1 MDHGIPEVRAAGL
14 LAVMGIFDLFGTTA
28 SGWLSDRFDSRK
40 LLFAY
45 YGLRGLALLWLP
57 QAFDAQLFG
66 LPLFAVFY
74 GLDWIATVPPTVR
87 LTTETVGVRD
97 APIAFGWIFASHQIG
112 AGIGALGAGVIR
124 STLTTYTPAWVVAGA
139 ICMIAAVIV
148 LRIGRRG
155 VAVPAV
161 PEAVATPVGPA

>member
-1 MDHGIPEVRAAGL
+1 M
-14 LAVMGIFDLFGTTA
+14 LFA
-28 SGWLSDRFDSRK
+28 SGNSSTK
-40 LLFAY
+40 
-45 YGLRGLALLWLP
+45 
-57 QAFDAQLFG
+57 
-66 LPLFAVFY
+66 V
-74 GLDWIATVPPTVR
+74 
-87 LTTETVGVRD
+87 
-97 APIAFGWIFASHQIG
+97 APRPVFASHQIG

-155 VAVPAV
+155 VAVPVV